1 MCSHVIQPLPGS
13 RRSARYVNSASLSPR
28 RNETRRISRVSPGTC
43 TVSIDILITS
53 PRRRHDH
60 ETTPATPMQR
70 CAHYRCISG
79 GRVEDWGYTTERSE
93 TNPMNPQD
101 DRTPAAQAAALTREV
116 EAATQA
122 STTVILH
129 ATSTYGPMTI
139 EETAIVSAYPDAKL
153 VTIVYPAIQHGYLEL
168 GGKLINIP
176 VPGEPSTIGDIL
188 SREVYSLMS
197 EGYRPVDISERTR

>member
-1 MCSHVIQPLPGS
+1 
-13 RRSARYVNSASLSPR
+13 
-28 RNETRRISRVSPGTC
+28 
-43 TVSIDILITS
+43 
-53 PRRRHDH
+53 
-60 ETTPATPMQR
+60 
-70 CAHYRCISG
+70 
-79 GRVEDWGYTTERSE
+79 
-93 TNPMNPQD
+93 MNPQD

-176 VPGEPSTIGDIL
+176 VPTPEPGEPSTIGDIL

-197 EGYRPVDISERTR
+197 EGYRPVDNSERTR